1 MKPALVAVSQ
11 IIWDSPAFKAG
22 ITEGAQIL
30 AINGTVYDADV
41 LKDSIRSAKDA
52 STPLELIVKIGDRRA
67 GRTRALSPRAAL
79 SAPRARTFRTRAPG
93 RHPLCATVTTGR
105 RQRQAGACSGLPL
118 GISRTQPG

>member
-52 STPLELIVKIGDRRA
+52 GTSLELIVKIGDRYRVA
-67 GRTRALSPRAAL
+67 RVDYHGGLRYPHLERDAAATPL
-79 SAPRARTFRTRAPG
+79 LDAILAPRT
-93 RHPLCATVTTGR
+93 
-105 RQRQAGACSGLPL
+105 
-118 GISRTQPG
+118 